1 MISGNSEFGVERGG
15 ANGSECNMEI
25 SIQFEVFALM
35 WDFYMGFGCRVSMP
49 SLSVGFSC
57 WILVRYLST
66 GLFTKNAIVSNIPSF
81 YVTSFF

>member
-1 MISGNSEFGVERGG
+1 MENLNLEWSEVEPTGQ
-15 ANGSECNMEI
+15 I
-25 SIQFEVFALM
+25 VTWKFPFEVFALM

-57 WILVRYLST
+57 WILGRYLST

-81 YVTSFF
+81 YVT